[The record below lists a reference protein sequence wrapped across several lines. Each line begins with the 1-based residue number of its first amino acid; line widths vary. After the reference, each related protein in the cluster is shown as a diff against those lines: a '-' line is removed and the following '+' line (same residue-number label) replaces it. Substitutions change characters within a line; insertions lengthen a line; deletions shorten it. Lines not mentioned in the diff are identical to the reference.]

1 MTPPGDVATF
11 WDQGL
16 PDVRSVPSPESK
28 PSSAEQT
35 LDDGWPADV
44 PRPPSGD
51 ELPYDDGEPMESDRH
66 ATQLAMTRDYAR
78 VLLEGRD
85 AYVAGNMGFYF
96 SAKQP
101 HKLEFKAPD
110 IMVILGVENHMRKS
124 WVVWEEGG
132 HLPDVVIELLS
143 DSTRTKD
150 LGEKKNVYER
160 LRIGDY
166 FVYHP
171 LTGEFA
177 GWHFGQSGRYEP
189 IEPDAAGRLRCKTL
203 KVDVGLSDLPYD
215 GCPGPWLRFFDDRG
229 QVCPTRSEL
238 AMLHADAET
247 QRADAE
253 AQRADAETQRADA
266 ETQRADAEA
275 QRADA
280 ETQRAQAEA
289 QRAQAEAQRAQAEA
303 QRADAAERELAALK
317 AQLAALQQR

>member
-1 MTPPGDVATF
+1 MTPAGDVATF
-11 WDQGL
+11 WEPGL
-16 PDVRSVPSPESK
+16 SDAGSMQSGGNVPPAAK
-28 PSSAEQT
+28 AE
-35 LDDGWPADV
+35 DDGWPADV

-78 VLLEGRD
+78 VLLEGQD

-110 IMVILGVENHMRKS
+110 IMVILGVEGHMRKS

-132 HLPDVVIELLS
+132 HMPDVVIELLS

-150 LGEKKNVYER
+150 LGEKKKVYER
-160 LRIGDY
+160 LRVADY
-166 FVYHP
+166 FVYDP
-171 LTGEFA
+171 LSGELA
-177 GWHFGQSGRYEP
+177 GWHYGMERYEP
-189 IEPDAAGRLRCKTL
+189 IVPDAAGRLRCKTL
-203 KVDVGLSDLPYD
+203 KVDVGLSALPYE

-229 QVCPTRSEL
+229 EVCPTHAERQARL
-238 AMLHADAET
+238 AEAQAQRAEAET

-253 AQRADAETQRADA
+253 AQRAD
-266 ETQRADAEA
+266 
-275 QRADA
+275 
-280 ETQRAQAEA
+280 
-289 QRAQAEAQRAQAEA
+289 AEA

-317 AQLAALQQR
+317 AQLAALQGR